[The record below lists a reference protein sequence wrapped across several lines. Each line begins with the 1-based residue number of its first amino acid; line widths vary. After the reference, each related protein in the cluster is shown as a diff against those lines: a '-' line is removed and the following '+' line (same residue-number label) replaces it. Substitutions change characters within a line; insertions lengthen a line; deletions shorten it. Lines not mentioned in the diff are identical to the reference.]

1 MKLLELLWWAGW
13 AWFAGWSAV
22 PLLLLPRLGPVL
34 GLVAWALLAPWT
46 ALVGMAAMHRL
57 LPRSEPGRFR
67 LFADRGSVRWA
78 LKGWAPSVYLAV
90 FQPVCF
96 MSEGFQRLVLRAFGA
111 RLGPGALVT
120 SRTTIREPHHVRIG
134 AATLIGEFA
143 HLACSYQPRTKLL
156 IVDDIVIGDGVLVGA
171 HSLLAAGARV
181 GNRCILEHAVSIGAH
196 VTIGDDV
203 HIGGGSTLYTG
214 VQVGDGAVIGKGCI
228 IPAGSMIPAGAV
240 ITDGTVL
247 PPAQRARQPA

>member
-1 MKLLELLWWAGW
+1 
-13 AWFAGWSAV
+13 
-22 PLLLLPRLGPVL
+22 
-34 GLVAWALLAPWT
+34 
-46 ALVGMAAMHRL
+46 MAAVHRL

-120 SRTTIREPHHVRIG
+120 SRTIIREPHHVRIG
-134 AATLIGEFA
+134 AATLVGEFA
-143 HLACSYQPRTKLL
+143 HLASSYQPRPKLL
-156 IVDDIVIGDGVLVGA
+156 IVDDIVIGDDVLVGA
-171 HSLLAAGARV
+171 HSLVAAGARV

-214 VQVGDGAVIGKGCI
+214 VRVGDGAVIGKGCI

-240 ITDGTVL
+240 IPDGTVL
-247 PPAQRARQPA
+247 PPAQRALQHA